1 MIMRV
6 KQTFKFD
13 PDYVVSP
20 GKTIEENIASLGMTK
35 ANFARRMGIPIGTLH
50 RLISSEI
57 PLSVDF
63 ALKLE
68 YVTKVPS
75 AFWNALEAQYRTI
88 LSRQTL
94 FQAQEKKWLRK
105 QPLKVMLE
113 RGWISGETDIDRYL
127 SALSFYRVASLS
139 AWANV
144 WENTLSKD
152 CIPQKYQNHSPAIAA
167 LIRAGEIEAEKIP
180 CKPFS
185 AKAFQN
191 VLVPYRSIKKQK
203 LSHRKLIALRKS
215 CAEAGVAL
223 ACVRSLDE
231 APLNGATRWLGK
243 NKAMILLTDTN
254 LTAFF
259 REAGHVLSERKK
271 KNFLTYLS

>member
-1 MIMRV
+1 MKI
-6 KQTFKFD
+6 KKTLKFD
-13 PDYVVSP
+13 PDYVVRP
-20 GKTIEENIASLGMTK
+20 GKTIEENIAFLGMTK
-35 ANFARRMGIPIGTLH
+35 ANFARHMGIPIGTLH

-68 YVTKVPS
+68 YVTKVPA
-75 AFWNALEAQYRTI
+75 AFWNSLETQYRTI
-88 LSRQTL
+88 LSRRTL
-94 FQAQEKKWLRK
+94 FQAKEKQWLRK
-105 QPLKVMLE
+105 QPLKVMLK
-113 RGWISGETDIDRYL
+113 RGWISGETEIDRYL
-127 SALSFYRVASLS
+127 STLSFYRVANLS

-152 CIPQKYQNHSPAIAA
+152 CIPQKYQNYSPAIAA

-191 VLVPYRSIKKQK
+191 VLAPYRAIKKQR
-203 LSHRKLIALRKS
+203 LSQRKMIALRKS

-254 LTAFF
+254 LSAFF
-259 REAGHVLSERKK
+259 REAGHVLSEKK
-271 KNFLTYLS
+271 KKSFLTYLS

>member
-1 MIMRV
+1 M
-6 KQTFKFD
+6 KFD
-13 PDYVVSP
+13 PDYVVRP
-20 GKTIEENIASLGMTK
+20 GKTIEENIAFLGMTK

-68 YVTKVPS
+68 YVTKVPA
-75 AFWNALEAQYRTI
+75 AFWNSLETQYRTI
-88 LSRQTL
+88 LSRRTL
-94 FQAQEKKWLRK
+94 FQAQERKWLRK

-113 RGWISGETDIDRYL
+113 RGWISGETEIDRYL
-127 SALSFYRVASLS
+127 STLSFYRVANLS

-152 CIPQKYQNHSPAIAA
+152 CIPQKYQNYSPAIAA

-191 VLVPYRSIKKQK
+191 VLAPYRAIKKQR
-203 LSHRKLIALRKS
+203 LSQRKMIALRKS

-254 LTAFF
+254 LSAFF
-259 REAGHVLSERKK
+259 REAGHVLSEKK
-271 KNFLTYLS
+271 KKSFLTYLS